1 MQEPALPVLPPV
13 HMTETEVCY
22 FFPQFPMIPCKAVG
36 QAPAAVPMDP
46 DEAVGQPPV
55 AAVPMVS
62 DKAVG
67 QAPAVAVPMVPDK
80 AVGQPPAVAIPTDP
94 CTAVARRMADNFVDS
109 CMPSVFPP
117 ADRLLI
123 IDYAFIRLSCIIGAG
138 I

>member
-1 MQEPALPVLPPV
+1 MA
-13 HMTETEVCY
+13 
-22 FFPQFPMIPCKAVG
+22 
-36 QAPAAVPMDP
+36 P

-67 QAPAVAVPMVPDK
+67 QPPAVAVPMVPDK

-94 CTAVARRMADNFVDS
+94 CTAVARGMADNFVDS

>member
-1 MQEPALPVLPPV
+1 
-13 HMTETEVCY
+13 MTETEVCD

-36 QAPAAVPMDP
+36 LAPAAAVPMVP
-46 DEAVGQPPV
+46 DEAVGLAPV
-55 AAVPMVS
+55 A
-62 DKAVG
+62 
-67 QAPAVAVPMVPDK
+67 AVPMVPDK
-80 AVGQPPAVAIPTDP
+80 AVGQPPAVAVPMVPDEAVGQPQAVAIPTDP

>member
-1 MQEPALPVLPPV
+1 
-13 HMTETEVCY
+13 MTETEVCY

-46 DEAVGQPPV
+46 DE
-55 AAVPMVS
+55 
-62 DKAVG
+62 AVG

>member
-1 MQEPALPVLPPV
+1 
-13 HMTETEVCY
+13 MTETEVY
-22 FFPQFPMIPCKAVG
+22 DFVPQVPMVPCKAVG
-36 QAPAAVPMDP
+36 QAPAAVPMAP
-46 DEAVGQPPV
+46 DEAVGQAPV

-67 QAPAVAVPMVPDK
+67 QAPVAAVPMVPDE
-80 AVGQPPAVAIPTDP
+80 AVGQPPAVAVPMDP
-94 CTAVARRMADNFVDS
+94 CKAVARRMADNFVDS

>member
-1 MQEPALPVLPPV
+1 
-13 HMTETEVCY
+13 MTETEVCD
-22 FFPQFPMIPCKAVG
+22 FFPQFPMIPCKAVD
-36 QAPAAVPMDP
+36 QALVAAVPMAP
-46 DEAVGQPPV
+46 DEAVGQAPE

-67 QAPAVAVPMVPDK
+67 QPPAVAV
-80 AVGQPPAVAIPTDP
+80 PTDP

>member
-1 MQEPALPVLPPV
+1 
-13 HMTETEVCY
+13 MTETEVCD
-22 FFPQFPMIPCKAVG
+22 FVPQFPMIPCKAVG
-36 QAPAAVPMDP
+36 QAPAAAVPMVP

-67 QAPAVAVPMVPDK
+67 QPPAVAVPMVPDK
-80 AVGQPPAVAIPTDP
+80 AVGQPPAVAIPMDP

>member
-1 MQEPALPVLPPV
+1 M
-13 HMTETEVCY
+13 
-22 FFPQFPMIPCKAVG
+22 G
-36 QAPAAVPMDP
+36 P
-46 DEAVGQPPV
+46 DEAVGQAQV
-55 AAVPMVS
+55 A
-62 DKAVG
+62 
-67 QAPAVAVPMVPDK
+67 AVPMVPDK
-80 AVGQPPAVAIPTDP
+80 AVGLPPAVAVPMGPDEAVGQPPAVAIPTDP

>member
-1 MQEPALPVLPPV
+1 
-13 HMTETEVCY
+13 MTETEVCY

-67 QAPAVAVPMVPDK
+67 QPL
-80 AVGQPPAVAIPTDP
+80 AVAIPTDP

>member
-1 MQEPALPVLPPV
+1 MVL
-13 HMTETEVCY
+13 
-22 FFPQFPMIPCKAVG
+22 
-36 QAPAAVPMDP
+36 
-46 DEAVGQPPV
+46 DEAVGQAPV

-67 QAPAVAVPMVPDK
+67 QPPAVAVPMVPDE
-80 AVGQPPAVAIPTDP
+80 AVGQPPAVAIPMDP

>member
-1 MQEPALPVLPPV
+1 
-13 HMTETEVCY
+13 MTETEVCY

-36 QAPAAVPMDP
+36 QAPVAVPLDP
-46 DEAVGQPPV
+46 DEAVGQHPV
-55 AAVPMVS
+55 A
-62 DKAVG
+62 
-67 QAPAVAVPMVPDK
+67 AVPMVPDK

>member
-1 MQEPALPVLPPV
+1 MV
-13 HMTETEVCY
+13 
-22 FFPQFPMIPCKAVG
+22 
-36 QAPAAVPMDP
+36 P

-67 QAPAVAVPMVPDK
+67 QPQAVAVPMVPDK
-80 AVGQPPAVAIPTDP
+80 AVGQPQAVAIPTDP

>member
-1 MQEPALPVLPPV
+1 
-13 HMTETEVCY
+13 MTETEVCY

-36 QAPAAVPMDP
+36 QAPAAAVPMVL
-46 DEAVGQPPV
+46 DEAVGQAPV

-67 QAPAVAVPMVPDK
+67 QPQAVAVPMVPDK
-80 AVGQPPAVAIPTDP
+80 AVGQPQAVAIPTDP

>member
-1 MQEPALPVLPPV
+1 
-13 HMTETEVCY
+13 MTETEVCY

-46 DEAVGQPPV
+46 DKAVGQP
-55 AAVPMVS
+55 
-62 DKAVG
+62 
-67 QAPAVAVPMVPDK
+67 PAVAVPMVPDK

>member
-1 MQEPALPVLPPV
+1 
-13 HMTETEVCY
+13 MTETEVCY

-36 QAPAAVPMDP
+36 QAPAAVPM
-46 DEAVGQPPV
+46 
-55 AAVPMVS
+55 VP

-67 QAPAVAVPMVPDK
+67 QPPAVAVPMVPDE

>member
-1 MQEPALPVLPPV
+1 
-13 HMTETEVCY
+13 MTETEVCY
-22 FFPQFPMIPCKAVG
+22 FVPQFPMIPCKAVG
-36 QAPAAVPMDP
+36 LAPAAVPMVP
-46 DEAVGQPPV
+46 DEAVGQPPE

-67 QAPAVAVPMVPDK
+67 RPPAVAVPMGPDK

>member
-1 MQEPALPVLPPV
+1 
-13 HMTETEVCY
+13 MTETEVCY

-94 CTAVARRMADNFVDS
+94 CTAVASRMADNFVDS

>member
-1 MQEPALPVLPPV
+1 
-13 HMTETEVCY
+13 MTETEVCY

-36 QAPAAVPMDP
+36 QAPAVAVPMDP

-67 QAPAVAVPMVPDK
+67 QPPAVAVPMVPDK
-80 AVGQPPAVAIPTDP
+80 AVGQPQAVAIPTDP

>member
-1 MQEPALPVLPPV
+1 
-13 HMTETEVCY
+13 MTETEVCD

-36 QAPAAVPMDP
+36 QAPAAAVPMVP
-46 DEAVGQPPV
+46 DEAVGQAPV

-62 DKAVG
+62 DK
-67 QAPAVAVPMVPDK
+67 AVPMVPDK

>member
-1 MQEPALPVLPPV
+1 
-13 HMTETEVCY
+13 MTETEVCY

-36 QAPAAVPMDP
+36 QAPAAAVPMVP

-67 QAPAVAVPMVPDK
+67 QPPVAAVPMVPDK
-80 AVGQPPAVAIPTDP
+80 AVGQPQAVAVPTDP

>member
-1 MQEPALPVLPPV
+1 MAPDETVGQAPVAAV
-13 HMTETEVCY
+13 
-22 FFPQFPMIPCKAVG
+22 PMVSGKAVG
-36 QAPAAVPMDP
+36 QALVAV
-46 DEAVGQPPV
+46 
-55 AAVPMVS
+55 AVPMVS

-67 QAPAVAVPMVPDK
+67 
-80 AVGQPPAVAIPTDP
+80 
-94 CTAVARRMADNFVDS
+94 RRMADNFVDS

>member
-1 MQEPALPVLPPV
+1 
-13 HMTETEVCY
+13 MTETEVCY
-22 FFPQFPMIPCKAVG
+22 FFPQFPMIPCTAVGQDAAVAVRFGVVDGVG
-36 QAPAAVPMDP
+36 QAPAA
-46 DEAVGQPPV
+46 
-55 AAVPMVS
+55 
-62 DKAVG
+62 
-67 QAPAVAVPMVPDK
+67 AVPMVPDE

>member
-1 MQEPALPVLPPV
+1 
-13 HMTETEVCY
+13 MTETEVCY

-36 QAPAAVPMDP
+36 QALVAAVPMAP

-62 DKAVG
+62 DR
-67 QAPAVAVPMVPDK
+67 
-80 AVGQPPAVAIPTDP
+80 AVGQPPAVAVPTDP

>member
-1 MQEPALPVLPPV
+1 
-13 HMTETEVCY
+13 MTETEVCH
-22 FFPQFPMIPCKAVG
+22 FVPQFPMIPCKAVG
-36 QAPAAVPMDP
+36 QAPAAAVPMVP

-67 QAPAVAVPMVPDK
+67 QAPVAAVPMVPDK
-80 AVGQPPAVAIPTDP
+80 AVGQPQAVAVPTDP

>member
-1 MQEPALPVLPPV
+1 
-13 HMTETEVCY
+13 MTETEVCY

-36 QAPAAVPMDP
+36 QALVAAVPMAPDKAVGQAPAAVPMAP
-46 DEAVGQPPV
+46 DE
-55 AAVPMVS
+55 
-62 DKAVG
+62 AVG

>member
-1 MQEPALPVLPPV
+1 
-13 HMTETEVCY
+13 MTETEVCD

-36 QAPAAVPMDP
+36 QP
-46 DEAVGQPPV
+46 
-55 AAVPMVS
+55 
-62 DKAVG
+62 
-67 QAPAVAVPMVPDK
+67 PAVAVPMVPDE
-80 AVGQPPAVAIPTDP
+80 AVGQPQAVAIPTDP

>member
-1 MQEPALPVLPPV
+1 
-13 HMTETEVCY
+13 MTETEVCD
-22 FFPQFPMIPCKAVG
+22 FVPQLPMIPCKAVG
-36 QAPAAVPMDP
+36 QAPAAAVPMVP

-67 QAPAVAVPMVPDK
+67 QPQTVAVPMVPDK

-94 CTAVARRMADNFVDS
+94 STAVARRMADNFVDS

>member
-1 MQEPALPVLPPV
+1 
-13 HMTETEVCY
+13 
-22 FFPQFPMIPCKAVG
+22 
-36 QAPAAVPMDP
+36 MDP

-67 QAPAVAVPMVPDK
+67 QAPAVAIPMVPDK
-80 AVGQPPAVAIPTDP
+80 AIGQPPAVAIPTDP

>member
-1 MQEPALPVLPPV
+1 M
-13 HMTETEVCY
+13 
-22 FFPQFPMIPCKAVG
+22 G
-36 QAPAAVPMDP
+36 P
-46 DEAVGQPPV
+46 DEAVGQAPV
-55 AAVPMVS
+55 AAVPMVP
-62 DKAVG
+62 DKAV
-67 QAPAVAVPMVPDK
+67 PMGPDE